1 MLVSTSLV
9 HLFNS
14 NDISNIQKYESK
26 HKRIRELMHISEKEA
41 QLQQNV
47 AVDALLH
54 KNTKECNKK
63 KDIRRLKNRLS
74 AIRSRARKEAEHL
87 MNIERIHSLEAQV
100 KMLDNFVS
108 KNISKWS
115 AVDDNSSTNT
125 KKRKVSLQ
133 DQSSHVPENKVR
145 RTNGFVAAGTI
156 SPSSS
161 IMPEA
166 YQKQLLS
173 SMKIMNTLD
182 TDDDPDDPDATN
194 CMIKMRNDTT
204 VPISFA
210 LPFSSSSFSSSS
222 SSYCLPSTPLPPES
236 FESFPLHNTI
246 NNTTSINDPDHS
258 RLKGR

>member
-1 MLVSTSLV
+1 
-9 HLFNS
+9 
-14 NDISNIQKYESK
+14 
-26 HKRIRELMHISEKEA
+26 MHISEKEA

-115 AVDDNSSTNT
+115 AVDSTNT

-133 DQSSHVPENKVR
+133 AQSSHVPENKVR

-173 SMKIMNTLD
+173 SMKIMIHT
-182 TDDDPDDPDATN
+182 DDPDDPTLQQ
-194 CMIKMRNDTT
+194 I
-204 VPISFA
+204 V
-210 LPFSSSSFSSSS
+210 
-222 SSYCLPSTPLPPES
+222 
-236 FESFPLHNTI
+236 
-246 NNTTSINDPDHS
+246 
-258 RLKGR
+258 

>member
-1 MLVSTSLV
+1 
-9 HLFNS
+9 
-14 NDISNIQKYESK
+14 
-26 HKRIRELMHISEKEA
+26 
-41 QLQQNV
+41 
-47 AVDALLH
+47 
-54 KNTKECNKK
+54 
-63 KDIRRLKNRLS
+63 LS

-133 DQSSHVPENKVR
+133 AQSSHVPENKVR

-173 SMKIMNTLD
+173 SMKIMDSDD
-182 TDDDPDDPDATN
+182 TDVTTN
-194 CMIKMRNDTT
+194 CMNKIDDIT
-204 VPISFA
+204 VPMSFA

-222 SSYCLPSTPLPPES
+222 SSYCLPSTPLPSES
-236 FESFPLHNTI
+236 FESFPLHSTI

>member
-1 MLVSTSLV
+1 
-9 HLFNS
+9 
-14 NDISNIQKYESK
+14 
-26 HKRIRELMHISEKEA
+26 MHISEKEA

-133 DQSSHVPENKVR
+133 AQSSHVSENKVR

-182 TDDDPDDPDATN
+182 TDDDRDDPDATN

-236 FESFPLHNTI
+236 FESFPSHNTI

>member
-1 MLVSTSLV
+1 M
-9 HLFNS
+9 
-14 NDISNIQKYESK
+14 
-26 HKRIRELMHISEKEA
+26 
-41 QLQQNV
+41 
-47 AVDALLH
+47 
-54 KNTKECNKK
+54 
-63 KDIRRLKNRLS
+63 
-74 AIRSRARKEAEHL
+74 
-87 MNIERIHSLEAQV
+87 
-100 KMLDNFVS
+100 
-108 KNISKWS
+108 
-115 AVDDNSSTNT
+115 NT

-182 TDDDPDDPDATN
+182 TDDDRDDPDATN

-210 LPFSSSSFSSSS
+210 LSSS

-246 NNTTSINDPDHS
+246 NNTTSI
-258 RLKGR
+258 

>member
-1 MLVSTSLV
+1 MGICSREQIMLVSTSLV
-9 HLFNS
+9 RLFNS

-87 MNIERIHSLEAQV
+87 MNIERIQSLEAQV

-145 RTNGFVAAGTI
+145 RANGFVAAGTI

-173 SMKIMNTLD
+173 SMKIMD
-182 TDDDPDDPDATN
+182 SDDPDATN
-194 CMIKMRNDTT
+194 CIIKMRNDST

-210 LPFSSSSFSSSS
+210 LPFSSSSFS

-236 FESFPLHNTI
+236 FESFPSHNTI
-246 NNTTSINDPDHS
+246 NNTTSI
-258 RLKGR
+258 

>member
-1 MLVSTSLV
+1 VSTSLV

-173 SMKIMNTLD
+173 SMKIMIHT
-182 TDDDPDDPDATN
+182 DDPDDPDVTTN
-194 CMIKMRNDTT
+194 CINDTT

-236 FESFPLHNTI
+236 FESFPSHNTI

>member
-1 MLVSTSLV
+1 
-9 HLFNS
+9 
-14 NDISNIQKYESK
+14 
-26 HKRIRELMHISEKEA
+26 MHISEKEA

-47 AVDALLH
+47 AVDALHH

-133 DQSSHVPENKVR
+133 AQSSHVPENKVR

-173 SMKIMNTLD
+173 SMKIMDSDD
-182 TDDDPDDPDATN
+182 TDVTTN
-194 CMIKMRNDTT
+194 CMNKIDDTT
-204 VPISFA
+204 VPMSFA

-222 SSYCLPSTPLPPES
+222 SSYCLPSTPLPSES
-236 FESFPLHNTI
+236 FESFPLHSTI
-246 NNTTSINDPDHS
+246 NNSTSINDPDHS